1 METIAASDQR
11 HLRSV
16 AYKLLGSMAD
26 AEDMIQETY
35 LRWYRLTPVE
45 RAGIDEPLAWQT
57 RVLSRLCIDT
67 LRSARHR
74 KETYVGEWLPE
85 PVPSSASTFRT
96 SVEEED
102 PLDRISVDDSVSMA
116 LMIVLDSMTPAQR
129 VAFVLHDIFQYPFP
143 EVAQVV
149 GRSPESCRSLASAA
163 RKRIRNATAGQTS
176 REEHRRINR
185 AFKTAWTTGRIDELI
200 SLLDP
205 RATAVTDGVD
215 RSVLPWSLST
225 EQLLSPSSSQ
235 TSSGV
240 NPTWKSKKPLSTGNL
255 DCWALSMAPR
265 LLCSQPGPY
274 HPASPTFGSFET
286 RRNSMHGTRFTDGSN

>member
-102 PLDRISVDDSVSMA
+102 PLERISVDDSVSMA

-205 RATAVTDGVD
+205 RATAVTDGGGQVSAALEPLHGATAIAEFFADIFRRQPNLEVQEATVNGEPGLLGTVD
-215 RSVLPWSLST
+215 GTTVAVLST
-225 EQLLSPSSSQ
+225 RAI
-235 TSSGV
+235 SSGITDIWV
-240 NPTWKSKKPLSTGNL
+240 IRNPEKLYAW
-255 DCWALSMAPR
+255 
-265 LLCSQPGPY
+265 
-274 HPASPTFGSFET
+274 
-286 RRNSMHGTRFTDGSN
+286 NSLH